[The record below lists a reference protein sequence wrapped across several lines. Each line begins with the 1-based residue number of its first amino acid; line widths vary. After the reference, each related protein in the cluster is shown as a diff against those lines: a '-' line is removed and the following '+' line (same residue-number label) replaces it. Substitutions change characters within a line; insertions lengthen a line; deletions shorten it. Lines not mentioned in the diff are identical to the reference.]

1 MKVQELRI
9 EYPSGRTSESPVEDL
24 LHHLIDVG
32 CRLGREV
39 LVDVNKENIRLDAKI
54 VEDLGAESLDI
65 YDMIALLED
74 EFGTEISDEEVE
86 KIRTVQD
93 VADFIKAG
101 QKK

>member
-1 MKVQELRI
+1 
-9 EYPSGRTSESPVEDL
+9 
-24 LHHLIDVG
+24 
-32 CRLGREV
+32 
-39 LVDVNKENIRLDAKI
+39 
-54 VEDLGAESLDI
+54 
-65 YDMIALLED
+65 MIALLED